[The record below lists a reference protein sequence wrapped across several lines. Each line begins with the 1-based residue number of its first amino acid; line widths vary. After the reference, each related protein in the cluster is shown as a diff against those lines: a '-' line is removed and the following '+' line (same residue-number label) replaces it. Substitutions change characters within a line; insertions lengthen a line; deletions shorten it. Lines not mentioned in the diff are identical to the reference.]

1 MYSQAAYGLLLLQ
14 KARTYLTKQTICT
27 KQLSILL
34 NDKKKLRIAMKA
46 RIKETG
52 EIIEV
57 IKVGNNQ
64 YLDKEHTEIYN
75 HDDLIFEEEQQPRAG
90 FAFVPPEVFLER
102 LRETIGDPIKEKKE
116 ILRLMLEYEME
127 LTLEIVRKRPFMS
140 PKRIRRRVNAIM
152 KHTVNDDE

>member
-1 MYSQAAYGLLLLQ
+1 
-14 KARTYLTKQTICT
+14 
-27 KQLSILL
+27 
-34 NDKKKLRIAMKA
+34 MKA
-46 RIKETG
+46 KIKETG

-75 HDDLIFEEEQQPRAG
+75 HDDLIFEEDNQQPRAG

-102 LRETIGDPIKEKKE
+102 LCETIGDPIKEKKE

-140 PKRIRRRVNAIM
+140 PRRIRRRVQAIM
-152 KHTVNDDE
+152 KQTMNEDE